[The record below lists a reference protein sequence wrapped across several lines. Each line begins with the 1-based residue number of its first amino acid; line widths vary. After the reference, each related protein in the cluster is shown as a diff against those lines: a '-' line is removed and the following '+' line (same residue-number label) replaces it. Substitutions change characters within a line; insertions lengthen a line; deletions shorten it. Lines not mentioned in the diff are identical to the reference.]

1 MFTPLLTSGFPGGPI
16 VDEDTGVVIGMI
28 LGSKVDGGRVDGMR
42 G

>member
-1 MFTPLLTSGFPGGPI
+1 MFTPLLTSGFSGGPI
-16 VDEDTGVVIGMI
+16 VDEDTGVVI